1 MEGIRDFRIAQ
12 LGSYRPN
19 PFAYLRLLIIHTA
32 PPKGERPKDQR
43 VTLRRRQSSHPAPA
57 MRSKA

>member
-32 PPKGERPKDQR
+32 PQGVKGPKING
-43 VTLRRRQSSHPAPA
+43 
-57 MRSKA
+57 